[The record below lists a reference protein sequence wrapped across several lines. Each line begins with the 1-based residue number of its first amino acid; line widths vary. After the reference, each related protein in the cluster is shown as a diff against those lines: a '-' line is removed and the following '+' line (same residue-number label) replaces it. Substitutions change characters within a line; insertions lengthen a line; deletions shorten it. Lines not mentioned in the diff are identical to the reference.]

1 MDSGATSHE
10 VSTLTVKQAAQVTG
24 LETWRLYR
32 LFRDGA
38 IPGYRV
44 IRSIRVLGEFAADL
58 AAEMRSGHAVDVA
71 EFCRQWMADTQ
82 SPAAEA
88 VSA

>member
-1 MDSGATSHE
+1 MDGTTSHE
-10 VSTLTVKQAAQVTG
+10 VSTLTVKQAAEVTG

-58 AAEMRSGHAVDVA
+58 AAEMRSGHTVDIA
-71 EFCRQWMADTQ
+71 EFGRQWQADATV
-82 SPAAEA
+82 PAEA
-88 VSA
+88 VTA